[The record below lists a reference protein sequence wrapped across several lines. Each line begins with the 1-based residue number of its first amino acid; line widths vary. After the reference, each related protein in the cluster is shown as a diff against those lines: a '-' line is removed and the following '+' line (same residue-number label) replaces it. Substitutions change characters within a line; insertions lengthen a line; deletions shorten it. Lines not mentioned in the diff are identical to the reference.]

1 MLWAFVSI
9 WAAIELIGIHYGK
22 PIGVPDLA
30 RTVGLSLS
38 HFSRLF
44 RHHVGISPAK
54 FLRDFRMREAEHLI
68 TTTTLPLSA
77 IFLKVGV
84 SDRSHFVR
92 KFRQFYGL
100 APSTYRAERRLE
112 KGTPIQEVQVH
123 ASGTKIEIIE

>member
-1 MLWAFVSI
+1 
-9 WAAIELIGIHYGK
+9 
-22 PIGVPDLA
+22 
-30 RTVGLSLS
+30 
-38 HFSRLF
+38 
-44 RHHVGISPAK
+44 
-54 FLRDFRMREAEHLI
+54 MREAEHLI

-112 KGTPIQEVQVH
+112 KGTPIQEV
-123 ASGTKIEIIE
+123 